1 MLFLPDCLV
10 KLLPILK
17 LGSILNEFVPTRL
30 AISCVLLMIP
40 QKRDEFKKEL
50 GCWQSEMKQRIPK
63 IQDLQV

>member
-1 MLFLPDCLV
+1 MNLCPLHW
-10 KLLPILK
+10 LLAV
-17 LGSILNEFVPTRL
+17 F
-30 AISCVLLMIP
+30 CMIP